1 MNTSTLARD
10 AYAGTSAIA
19 PLPRETEYRAFA
31 NVTRRI
37 TEHSGKPTAFP
48 QLAEAV
54 FLNQRLWITL
64 AADVAG
70 TENALTPELRAQIFY
85 LSEFTRTHSAKVL
98 NDGASPEILVEIN
111 TAIMRGLR
119 PAPGARE

>member
-1 MNTSTLARD
+1 MNTTALARD
-10 AYAGTSAIA
+10 AYTSSSAIA

-37 TEHSGKPTAFP
+37 AEHAGKPHAFP

-70 TENALTPELRAQIFY
+70 GENALSSQLRAQIFY
-85 LSEFTRTHSAKVL
+85 LSEFTRVHSAKVL

-119 PAPGARE
+119 PVAGVRE